1 MTAQISAVVA
11 IVAALISCVQLLV
24 GRSVSRGGILS
35 GAMTNHWSAENVA
48 LRDVV
53 YGLENKDYAQWSEE
67 ERAAATAVGIQIS
80 QIGFLLRNSYAD
92 RRAFLDFWSNWCV
105 RLFVILSPMI
115 ADLRLRQNSP
125 DQWIY
130 FEWLARKA
138 YRHTSR
144 RPWWQRH
151 AWASLKRQTRQLPD
165 PDALRSA
172 AHPRTSA
179 TDENSTARPEAGERG

>member
-35 GAMTNHWSAENVA
+35 AVMMNHWSAENVA

-53 YGLENKDYAQWSEE
+53 YGLGNKEYAQWSEE

-80 QIGFLLRNSYAD
+80 QVGFLLRNSYAD
-92 RRAFLDFWSNWCV
+92 RRAFLDFWSSWCV

-115 ADLRLRQNSP
+115 ADLRTRQNAP

-138 YRHTSR
+138 YRHTLR
-144 RPWWQRH
+144 RPWWQRY

-165 PDALRSA
+165 PDVLRSA
-172 AHPRTSA
+172 GHPRTRA
-179 TDENSTARPEAGERG
+179 TDDDFATRPEAGEKG